1 MCKIFGPTADFDL
14 TSCELEAI
22 LPGMKSAGEM
32 FADWI
37 ERRFD
42 GNQVKAAKE
51 LGISPALTSYL
62 KTNGRAP
69 GRALAIRIQ
78 EATGIPV
85 TAWASSPVHTS
96 KKQAKKSKRLP
107 KSSQGVNA
115 NV

>member
-1 MCKIFGPTADFDL
+1 MQ
-14 TSCELEAI
+14 
-22 LPGMKSAGEM
+22 SAGEM

-42 GNQVKAAKE
+42 GNQVKAAKA

-62 KTNGRAP
+62 KSNGRAP

-85 TAWASSPVHTS
+85 TAWTSSPVHKP
-96 KKQAKKSKRLP
+96 KKQAKKTRRQP
-107 KSSQGVNA
+107 KASQEVNA